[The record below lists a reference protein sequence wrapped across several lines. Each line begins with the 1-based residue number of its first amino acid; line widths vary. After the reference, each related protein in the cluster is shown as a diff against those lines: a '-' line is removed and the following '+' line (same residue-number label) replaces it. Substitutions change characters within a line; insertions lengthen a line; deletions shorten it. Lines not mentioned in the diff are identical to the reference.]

1 MNTNRLQQLL
11 AFKEQTPDDPFI
23 LYALATEYIAGKDDL
38 TAQTYFETL
47 IQTHPEYI
55 GTYYHYGK
63 LLERQNQPEKA
74 ITVYQTG
81 IMIARKI
88 NDRHA
93 GNELK
98 EALAMLSGDEDEF

>member
-1 MNTNRLQQLL
+1 MNTARLQQLL
-11 AFKEQTPDDPFI
+11 TFQEQTPNDPFI
-23 LYALATEYIAGKDDL
+23 QYALATEYIAGKDDT
-38 TAQTYFETL
+38 TAQTYFEKL
-47 IQTHPEYI
+47 IQDHPEYI

-74 ITVYQTG
+74 ITIYQTG

-98 EALAMLSGDEDEF
+98 EALAMINGEEDDY

>member
-1 MNTNRLQQLL
+1 MNHDRLKQLL

-23 LYALATEYIAGKDDL
+23 LYALATEYVAGQDDAI
-38 TAQTYFETL
+38 AQTYFEQL
-47 IQTHPEYI
+47 VHHHPNYV

-63 LLERQNQPEKA
+63 LLERLQHYEQAVATYEK
-74 ITVYQTG
+74 G
-81 IMIARKI
+81 IETAQKL

-98 EALAMLSGDEDEF
+98 EALMTLKGDDDDF